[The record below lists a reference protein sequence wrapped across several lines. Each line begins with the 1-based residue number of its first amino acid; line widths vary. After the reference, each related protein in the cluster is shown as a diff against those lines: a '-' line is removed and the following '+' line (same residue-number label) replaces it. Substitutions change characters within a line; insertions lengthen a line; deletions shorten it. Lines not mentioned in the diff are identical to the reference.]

1 MYFDFIVRVFDWYS
15 FFTLGLVP
23 KQARPLAPEDERQ
36 RPPGSPLHG
45 LLPDDVA
52 HVKLWVHGP
61 HDAPAY
67 VPRTGGSWSFCPP
80 WSTHFT
86 IDYVTESETELTS
99 DPTPPN
105 TRALSPVHASVP
117 LWNVFTVLLQLIMNF
132 KRVLYILI
140 LWTRFLSRHF
150 VNKIVKSP
158 VLRHWIL
165 IMCKYVDM
173 YKLLRYS
180 KRAFALYILLYHY
193 FFYILYI
200 ISDIV
205 AWMKNC
211 IFYTE
216 L

>member
-1 MYFDFIVRVFDWYS
+1 MYSLPSLWAQYIIIKNQVTWSWNKTIKQDVVQKNKDVYFDFIVRVFDWYS

-67 VPRTGGSWSFCPP
+67 VPRTGGSWPFCPS

-105 TRALSPVHASVP
+105 TRSLSPVHASVP
-117 LWNVFTVLLQLIMNF
+117 LWNVFTVLLQLIVNF
-132 KRVLYILI
+132 KRVLY
-140 LWTRFLSRHF
+140 
-150 VNKIVKSP
+150 
-158 VLRHWIL
+158 
-165 IMCKYVDM
+165 
-173 YKLLRYS
+173 
-180 KRAFALYILLYHY
+180 
-193 FFYILYI
+193 FFNLM
-200 ISDIV
+200 STFSV
-205 AWMKNC
+205 PPFC
-211 IFYTE
+211 Q
-216 L
+216 

>member
-52 HVKLWVHGP
+52 HVELWVHGP

-67 VPRTGGSWSFCPP
+67 VPRTGGSWPFCPP

-86 IDYVTESETELTS
+86 IDYVTESETELTG

-117 LWNVFTVLLQLIMNF
+117 LWNVFTVLLQLIVNF
-132 KRVLYILI
+132 KRVL
-140 LWTRFLSRHF
+140 
-150 VNKIVKSP
+150 
-158 VLRHWIL
+158 
-165 IMCKYVDM
+165 
-173 YKLLRYS
+173 
-180 KRAFALYILLYHY
+180 
-193 FFYILYI
+193 
-200 ISDIV
+200 
-205 AWMKNC
+205 
-211 IFYTE
+211 
-216 L
+216 

>member
-1 MYFDFIVRVFDWYS
+1 MEQLSKELDIPENKLKVIHNVFTALFVSTIHYYKESSNVKLKKDHKNKTSYRNKDVYFDFMVRVFDWYS

-52 HVKLWVHGP
+52 HVKFWVHGP

-67 VPRTGGSWSFCPP
+67 VPRTGGSWPFCPS

-86 IDYVTESETELTS
+86 IDYVTESETELTG

-117 LWNVFTVLLQLIMNF
+117 LWNVFTVLLQLIVNF
-132 KRVLYILI
+132 KRVL
-140 LWTRFLSRHF
+140 
-150 VNKIVKSP
+150 
-158 VLRHWIL
+158 
-165 IMCKYVDM
+165 
-173 YKLLRYS
+173 
-180 KRAFALYILLYHY
+180 
-193 FFYILYI
+193 
-200 ISDIV
+200 
-205 AWMKNC
+205 
-211 IFYTE
+211 
-216 L
+216 